1 MEDYK
6 DIEDAAAES
15 IENQYDSL
23 IINFWELD
31 KTLKFSVK
39 EKIFYYILLENL
51 YRNGGYVPVRI
62 SNRKLGEMTEINES
76 TLRKIQKKMKDLQ
89 IIDYQII
96 AGRVLYEYKNPTEH
110 QVSTADSE
118 NRYNSLKHNKIKH
131 SESEH
136 RLSTTPK
143 SFTFLKIAD
152 NVNIIQHFEGN
163 QNYLRL
169 AYAFWRLWYKK
180 NPKHRTLITADP
192 ISWTDEIRKIIELDE
207 VPINRLLAIYT
218 YFSQCANEVA
228 GYNNFWFKTLRSVK
242 AFREETKTGVYR
254 IDMIIDEVNR
264 KIDEDYKLSVLIEKN
279 IQSFEQKQFEGCFN
293 A

>member
-6 DIEDAAAES
+6 DIENAAAES

-23 IINFWELD
+23 IIDFWELD
-31 KTLKFSVK
+31 KVLNFSAK
-39 EKIFYYILLENL
+39 EKMFYYTLVENL
-51 YRNGGYVPVRI
+51 YKNGGYVPVRI

-89 IIDYQII
+89 IIDYQVV
-96 AGRVLYEYKNPTEH
+96 GGKNHYEYKNITEH
-110 QVSTADSE
+110 LMGMRNDK
-118 NRYNSLKHNKIKH
+118 NYINSLINNTFKSKKMRSISRN
-131 SESEH
+131 
-136 RLSTTPK
+136 TK
-143 SFTFLKIAD
+143 SFTFLAIMN
-152 NVNIIQHFEGN
+152 NVNWIQDFEGN

-192 ISWTDEIRKIIELDE
+192 ISWTDEIRKIIELDG

-218 YFSQCANEVA
+218 YFSQCANKVA

-279 IQSFEQKQFEGCFN
+279 IQSFEQKQFESCFN

>member
-6 DIEDAAAES
+6 DIENAAAES

-23 IINFWELD
+23 IIDFWELD
-31 KTLKFSVK
+31 KVLNFSAK
-39 EKIFYYILLENL
+39 EKMFYYTLVENL
-51 YRNGGYVPVRI
+51 YKNGGYVPVRI

-89 IIDYQII
+89 IIDYQVV
-96 AGRVLYEYKNPTEH
+96 GGKNHYEYKNITEH
-110 QVSTADSE
+110 LMGMRNDK
-118 NRYNSLKHNKIKH
+118 NYINSLINNTFKSKKMRSISRN
-131 SESEH
+131 
-136 RLSTTPK
+136 TK
-143 SFTFLKIAD
+143 SFTFLAIMN
-152 NVNIIQHFEGN
+152 NVNCIQDFEGN

-192 ISWTDEIRKIIELDE
+192 ISWTDEIRKIIELDG

-218 YFSQCANEVA
+218 YFSQCANKVA

-279 IQSFEQKQFEGCFN
+279 IQSFEQKQFESCFN

>member
-6 DIEDAAAES
+6 DIENAAAES

-23 IINFWELD
+23 IIDFWELD
-31 KTLKFSVK
+31 KVLNFSAK
-39 EKIFYYILLENL
+39 EKMFYYTLVENL
-51 YRNGGYVPVRI
+51 YKNGGYVPVRI

-89 IIDYQII
+89 IIDYQVV
-96 AGRVLYEYKNPTEH
+96 GGKNHYEYKNITEH
-110 QVSTADSE
+110 LMGMRNDK
-118 NRYNSLKHNKIKH
+118 NYINSLINNTFKSKKMRSISRN
-131 SESEH
+131 
-136 RLSTTPK
+136 TK
-143 SFTFLKIAD
+143 SFTFLAIMN
-152 NVNIIQHFEGN
+152 NVNCIQDFEGN

-192 ISWTDEIRKIIELDE
+192 ISWTDEIRKIIELDG

-218 YFSQCANEVA
+218 YFSQCANKVA

-279 IQSFEQKQFEGCFN
+279 IQSFEQKQFESYFN

>member
-6 DIEDAAAES
+6 DIENAAAES

-23 IINFWELD
+23 IIDFWELD
-31 KTLKFSVK
+31 KVLNFSAK
-39 EKIFYYILLENL
+39 EKMFYYTLVENL
-51 YRNGGYVPVRI
+51 YKNGGYVPVRI

-76 TLRKIQKKMKDLQ
+76 TLRKIQKKMKSLQ
-89 IIDYQII
+89 IIDYQVV
-96 AGRVLYEYKNPTEH
+96 GGKNHYEYKNITE
-110 QVSTADSE
+110 QVMSIRNDK
-118 NRYNSLKHNKIKH
+118 NHINSLINNTFKSKKMRSISRN
-131 SESEH
+131 
-136 RLSTTPK
+136 TK
-143 SFTFLKIAD
+143 SFTFLAIMD
-152 NVNIIQHFEGN
+152 NVNCIQDFEGN

-192 ISWTDEIRKIIELDE
+192 ISWTDEIRKIIELDG

-218 YFSQCANEVA
+218 YFSQCANKVA

-279 IQSFEQKQFEGCFN
+279 IQSFEQKQFESYFN
-293 A
+293 V

>member
-6 DIEDAAAES
+6 DIENAAAES

-23 IINFWELD
+23 IIDFWELD
-31 KTLKFSVK
+31 KVLNFSAK
-39 EKIFYYILLENL
+39 EKMFYYTLVENL
-51 YRNGGYVPVRI
+51 YRNGGYTPVRI

-89 IIDYQII
+89 IIDYQVV
-96 AGRVLYEYKNPTEH
+96 GGKNHYEYKKSTERLM
-110 QVSTADSE
+110 SMKNDK
-118 NRYNSLKHNKIKH
+118 NYINSLINNTFKSKKMRSISPN
-131 SESEH
+131 
-136 RLSTTPK
+136 TK
-143 SFTFLKIAD
+143 SFTFLSIMD
-152 NVNIIQHFEGN
+152 NVNCIQDFEGN

-180 NPKHRTLITADP
+180 SPKHRTLITADP
-192 ISWTDEIRKIIELDE
+192 ISWTDEIRKIIELDG

-264 KIDEDYKLSVLIEKN
+264 KIDEDYKLSILIEKN
-279 IQSFEQKQFEGCFN
+279 IQSFEQKQFESYFN
-293 A
+293 V